1 MIESGASEIY
11 RSLGRPG
18 NFGPIELPSYG
29 GSLDSAISQLKNNIN
44 QNDVSTDGLYIE
56 QSFSTPSIGYNHFAE
71 MREGMLAFAV
81 RANTG
86 DPGSTFIITLHQ
98 LNGLM
103 REQWDDFVISTTPQ
117 PNPRFDDEAKQ
128 FLDYLQEFGEQGLGR
143 YEELYSNGAAPKL
156 QDLPP
161 GLSKFWS
168 LAKSDRYCYLTLF
181 GIRQRVNYLGPIVN
195 MTGSYTL
202 DPMDNRGRGQ
212 GAVVVGLGARVP
224 CSQIFGRRDDITHQV
239 KLKLTCTRMECEDG
253 GYGAFCVVP
262 GFETQRAFNVTFR
275 DESGAICQAFVRHVG
290 TVHTPAAKESG
301 AFAMLQAANM
311 APAISNEVAWNS
323 HCALPMFFINAG
335 LL

>member
-29 GSLDSAISQLKNNIN
+29 GTLDGAIAQLKNNIN

-71 MREGMLAFAV
+71 MREGMLAFSV
-81 RANTG
+81 RVNTG

-103 REQWDDFVISTTPQ
+103 REQWDDFVISTTPGT
-117 PNPRFDDEAKQ
+117 NPRFDDEASR
-128 FLDYLQEFGEQGLGR
+128 FLTLLQTYGEHGLGR
-143 YEELYSNGAAPKL
+143 YQELYCKGNVTALMELGK
-156 QDLPP
+156 DLAE
-161 GLSKFWS
+161 FWS

-181 GIRQRVNYLGPIVN
+181 GIRQRINYLGPIIN

-202 DPMDNRGRGQ
+202 DPVDNRGRGQ
-212 GAVVVGLGARVP
+212 GAVVVGMGARVP
-224 CSQIFGRRDDITHQV
+224 CSQIFGRRDDITNQV
-239 KLKLTCTRMECEDG
+239 KLMLTFTRMACENG
-253 GYGAFCVVP
+253 GYGSFCVVP
-262 GFETQRAFNVTFR
+262 GFQTRHSSNTTFR
-275 DESGAICQAFVRHVG
+275 DESGAICQAYVRWIG
-290 TVHTPAAKESG
+290 NVHTPSAKESG
-301 AFAMLQAANM
+301 SFAMLQAANM
-311 APAISNEVAWNS
+311 APAVSNEVAWKS
-323 HCALPMFFINAG
+323 HCTLPMFFVNAG